1 MHRIDSRA
9 LHRRGRVQHP
19 FLDDFDDV
27 LPNRSPFGV
36 SPFDKLLELLGGVP
50 YSSVAKL
57 LDPKVRR
64 SILIGCAQET
74 GPSIGVSPWVT
85 DTRMSAPTSSSA
97 QSM

>member
-1 MHRIDSRA
+1 
-9 LHRRGRVQHP
+9 
-19 FLDDFDDV
+19 
-27 LPNRSPFGV
+27 
-36 SPFDKLLELLGGVP
+36 VP